1 MGREEVEIAFG
12 TAFTDP
18 GSVKSGEYL
27 REHILAAAERFV
39 ASDRSAL
46 LEVLTEWLQMR
57 DEPHT
62 MLAVAVIG
70 RLGLGELYGELQQLK
85 AEIDS
90 GRVFWQWYGRKVDA
104 ALARIKTG

>member
-1 MGREEVEIAFG
+1 
-12 TAFTDP
+12 
-18 GSVKSGEYL
+18 
-27 REHILAAAERFV
+27 
-39 ASDRSAL
+39 
-46 LEVLTEWLQMR
+46 
-57 DEPHT
+57 

>member
-1 MGREEVEIAFG
+1 LIPRVRGVEFPPEALKVASQFMGREEVEIAFG

-46 LEVLTEWLQMR
+46 LEVLT
-57 DEPHT
+57 
-62 MLAVAVIG
+62 
-70 RLGLGELYGELQQLK
+70 
-85 AEIDS
+85 
-90 GRVFWQWYGRKVDA
+90 
-104 ALARIKTG
+104 